1 MNQLVV
7 FELLVHECYQWKV
20 KCSKEINFSDMC
32 WKTEEGCKYTNF
44 IHSKQFIQLDD
55 LFLDNKPSFGPS
67 HIYFYEGLHKNLY
80 YGKLLLCIA
89 TEEIDEKY
97 VSDFQQKQDIVL
109 PLNTSD
115 YWNEENFKI
124 NMIIINA
131 DALNL
136 QQTNLKLNL
145 SCGSI
150 FSNSTNLEMKAYD
163 AKLKVKFV
171 EFESNLRSVL
181 TLGIK
186 LPDHRL
192 NFQVT
197 NLVKMLIYEMVR
209 YC

>member
-1 MNQLVV
+1 M
-7 FELLVHECYQWKV
+7 
-20 KCSKEINFSDMC
+20 EINFSDMC
-32 WKTEEGCKYTNF
+32 WKTDEGCNYA
-44 IHSKQFIQLDD
+44 IYYPSKQLAQFFN

-67 HIYFYEGLHKNLY
+67 HIYFYEGLRKNLY

-97 VSDFQQKQDIVL
+97 VTALQRKQDIVL

-124 NMIIINA
+124 NMIIVNA

-150 FSNSTNLEMKAYD
+150 FSNSTHLEMKSYEG
-163 AKLKVKFV
+163 KLKVKFV
-171 EFESNLRSVL
+171 EFESNVRSVL

-192 NFQVT
+192 KCQVT
-197 NLVKMLIYEMVR
+197 NLVKILIHEMVR
-209 YC
+209 QS